1 MSIVLLSLGCSMLI
15 LLILLARKVSARR
28 LPRRVITLLWAVCAL
43 RMIIP
48 FSLELPV
55 LSPDETVVA
64 DEPAVIIYPAPADAA
79 DDIFL
84 VAAYESDEIPAVG
97 NGSIRDDAGTGAYSS
112 RKSRKFPFK
121 ACLFGIWLCGAAGMF
136 VFFGIDLAKSLKRVK
151 GGAESVNPYVRDW
164 LNHHKTLRRIRIRV
178 CGNVG
183 SPLTYGVL
191 RPVIVI
197 TEAADRSVTETLNY
211 ILTHEY
217 MHIRHFD
224 SALKLLLAFALC
236 IHWFNPLAWVM
247 FRTAAKDIELACDED
262 VIRTLGTDERRG
274 YAKTLILTEAGG
286 NELLFSDLKTNTIEE
301 RIVAIMKYKRLSAL
315 SAAIAAVIAV
325 TVALCAFT
333 KPVAKENEEIVRTT
347 ARQKPNVTCE
357 ETYVRDS
364 NDHMRRTYGY
374 VMASSTDVVQYDD
387 ERSGTYVYPD
397 YFASLNAEDYTEL
410 VPDEDGVCYLKISDA
425 RQFSYTGRVVIT
437 NDDGKPFKAIY
448 NECDNASF
456 TYCEHYELSDDD
468 KDILGFVVDGKDV
481 KRIESDSG
489 LVCTTRIG
497 DKETTVKRKGGYS
510 VGLGKQFDSDTE
522 FYIFLESKF
531 PAYIDCISVS
541 LMQGSFHGGLENGKY
556 YIDGNQYF
564 VEGAEAADY
573 ILRKHQLESAYNI
586 SLGNS
591 VSLQT
596 SNKLL
601 AGLKAGQKVHVVTD
615 IDLENTVVPEK
626 RKWTDSETGEIY
638 IDESGWEEPR
648 WELTLFRKSDD
659 GGSYEWVSGT
669 MKRNLDVNVTFEIPE
684 DGDYAVRLLNG
695 SAGSLLDIISTDI
708 EIIK

>member
-1 MSIVLLSLGCSMLI
+1 MSIVLLSLGCGMLI

-28 LPRRVITLLWAVCAL
+28 LPRRIITLLWAMCAL

-55 LSPDETVVA
+55 LAPNKTVVA
-64 DEPAVIIYPAPADAA
+64 DEAIEVIYPADFA
-79 DDIFL
+79 DDIFP
-84 VAAYESDEIPAVG
+84 VAAYESDKIPATA
-97 NGSIRDDAGTGAYSS
+97 NGSIRDDAGAGAYSS
-112 RKSRKFPFK
+112 RKSRKFPIK

-301 RIVAIMKYKRLSAL
+301 RIVAIMKYKKLSAV

-325 TVALCAFT
+325 SIALCAFT
-333 KPVAKENEEIVRTT
+333 KPVTKEQEEIVRTSV
-347 ARQKPNVTCE
+347 RQEPNVTCE

-364 NDHMRRTYGY
+364 NDHMRRWCGY
-374 VMASSTDVVQYDD
+374 KMSNDHYVTQYDN
-387 ERSGTYVYPD
+387 EKSGKYV
-397 YFASLNAEDYTEL
+397 FAEDFAELNAEDYTQL
-410 VPDEDGVCYLKISDA
+410 VPDENGVCYIEISDA
-425 RQFSYTGRVVIT
+425 KQFSYTGRVIIT
-437 NDDGKPFKAIY
+437 DEGGKPFKAVY
-448 NECDNASF
+448 NECDGISF
-456 TYCEHYELSDDD
+456 DFRENNELTEDN
-468 KDILGFVVDGKDV
+468 KDIFGFIVNGEDV
-481 KRIESDSG
+481 KRTECD
-489 LVCTTRIG
+489 
-497 DKETTVKRKGGYS
+497 GGYYI
-510 VGLGKQFDSDTE
+510 GLGKQFDCDTD
-522 FYIFLESKF
+522 FYIFLESDV
-531 PAYIDCISVS
+531 PAYVDCVSVS
-541 LMQGSFHGGLENGKY
+541 LSQGSFLGGLKSGKY
-556 YIDGNQYF
+556 YIDGKEYT
-564 VEGAEAADY
+564 VEGIEASDY
-573 ILRKHQLESAYNI
+573 ILRKHKLETSYWITIGNSITLES
-586 SLGNS
+586 SFE
-591 VSLQT
+591 
-596 SNKLL
+596 LL
-601 AGLKAGQKVHVVTD
+601 EGLKAGQKVHVVTD
-615 IDLENTVVPEK
+615 IDLESTVIPEK
-626 RKWTDSETGEIY
+626 YKWTDPKTGIT
-638 IDESGWEEPR
+638 ITDESGYEIPR
-648 WELTLFRKSDD
+648 WELTLLKMNEK
-659 GGSYEWVSGT
+659 GSYEWYSST
-669 MKRNLDVNVTFEIPE
+669 TKRNLDVNVIFKIPE
-684 DGDYAVRLLNG
+684 DGDYVVRLTNA
-695 SAGSLLDIISTDI
+695 SSGSLLDIISTDI